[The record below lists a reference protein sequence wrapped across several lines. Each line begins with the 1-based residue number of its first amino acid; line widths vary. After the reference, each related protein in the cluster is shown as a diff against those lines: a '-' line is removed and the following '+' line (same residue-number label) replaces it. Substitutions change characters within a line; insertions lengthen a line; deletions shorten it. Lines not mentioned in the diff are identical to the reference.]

1 MAAIYYDDDCQFCRA
16 LLRRFGST
24 LARRR
29 FTFVPLQSKDAGRV
43 LGVPEDKLLDEM
55 RVRFDDGAVLG
66 GAPAVV
72 AIARRI
78 WWAWPVWAL
87 SRLPGVLALMGAG
100 YRWVARNRHCVHGV
114 CEVRR

>member
-24 LARRR
+24 LARHR

-43 LGVPEDKLLDEM
+43 LGVPEDRLLDEM
-55 RVRFDDGAVLG
+55 RVRFDDGVVLG
-66 GAPAVV
+66 GAPAVA

-87 SRLPGVLALMGAG
+87 SRLPGVLALMSVG
-100 YRWVARNRHCVHGV
+100 YRWIARNRHCAHGV